1 MAKSVWLLVMFD
13 LPVKTKEQIR
23 LANQYRNLLKDRG
36 FDRIQLSV
44 YCKYYLNGNSTER
57 DLGMLKMN
65 VPGAGQVRVL
75 KVSDMQWASTIMFL
89 GPKKKKVEQPP
100 EQLMIF

>member
-1 MAKSVWLLVMFD
+1 MAKPVWLLVMFD
-13 LPVKTKEQIR
+13 LPVKTKTQMR

-57 DLGMLKMN
+57 DLGMLKVN
-65 VPGAGQVRVL
+65 VPVGGQVRVL
-75 KVSDMQWASTIMFL
+75 RVSDNQWASTIMFV
-89 GPKKKKVEQPP
+89 GPKQKKAEPPP
-100 EQLMIF
+100 EQLTIF

>member
-75 KVSDMQWASTIMFL
+75 KVSDMQWAFNDYVSGTEEEK
-89 GPKKKKVEQPP
+89 G
-100 EQLMIF
+100 

>member
-13 LPVKTKEQIR
+13 LPVKTKEQVR

-65 VPGAGQVRVL
+65 VPAAGQVRVL
-75 KVSDMQWASTIMFL
+75 KVSDMQWASTIIFL

-100 EQLMIF
+100 EQLIIF